1 MREDRFRKAA
11 KERRTLFNAWLTLNN
26 PFLIEL
32 IGEAGWDCLTIDQQH
47 GLGGNEALLGCL
59 TAARACG
66 LPAIVRVAENDPG
79 LIGRALD
86 AGAQGIMCPLIG
98 SVEDAEA
105 FVQAVKYPPRG
116 NRSWGPYRARLDH
129 EGDYFKTANDWTIAC
144 PQIETKGALDQLDE
158 ILALDGVDMVCF
170 GPNDLSVALTGR
182 LDIWAPEV
190 KEAMTLVLSKCR
202 EMSVMALIFA
212 NDADYAKPRVAE
224 GWDVVAVGTDAGW
237 FSKAAAEVKAA
248 AKATLRLTP
257 GSRCGKIGEAG
268 NGGLPCGSI
277 QGLMILLR
285 ARALRRRGRGRT
297 RSWGRPCERRG
308 LIPVYPPYPYRSGY
322 YPKADWYYDLP
333 PYAAIKPN
341 FYRKRYFMMAQER
354 NRYRYMPHIFTR
366 L

>member
-11 KERRTLFNAWLTLNN
+11 KQRRTLFNAWLTLNN

-66 LPAIVRVAENDPG
+66 LPSIVRVAENDPG

-105 FVQAVKYPPRG
+105 FVQAVKFPPRG
-116 NRSWGPYRARLDH
+116 NRSWGPYRARLDY

-158 ILALDGVDMVCF
+158 ILALEGVDMVCF

-237 FSKAAAEVKAA
+237 FSKAAVEIKEA
-248 AKATLRLTP
+248 AK
-257 GSRCGKIGEAG
+257 SK
-268 NGGLPCGSI
+268 S
-277 QGLMILLR
+277 
-285 ARALRRRGRGRT
+285 
-297 RSWGRPCERRG
+297 
-308 LIPVYPPYPYRSGY
+308 
-322 YPKADWYYDLP
+322 
-333 PYAAIKPN
+333 
-341 FYRKRYFMMAQER
+341 
-354 NRYRYMPHIFTR
+354 
-366 L
+366 